1 MIATFRGLAQCA
13 ELCWQLRGQANK
25 RQVPNAKVALQ
36 HNLGLGG
43 AVVITLYRHGFPA
56 AMSPRQIQAQTVSAS
71 SESDFKAKAVFDE
84 VTKALK
90 EDGANLVKKI
100 KGVYCFKVKTNDGKE
115 GVWVVDVKN
124 GTGSVKFDCKDKA
137 DTTIIMKDDD
147 LVSLM
152 MGKMNPQNAFF
163 QGKLKITGNMALAMK
178 LKDIQPKA
186 GGGAKL

>member
-1 MIATFRGLAQCA
+1 MGR
-13 ELCWQLRGQANK
+13 QLQAA
-25 RQVPNAKVALQ
+25 P
-36 HNLGLGG
+36 
-43 AVVITLYRHGFPA
+43 T
-56 AMSPRQIQAQTVSAS
+56 SSS
-71 SESDFKAKAVFDE
+71 SESDFKAQAVFTE
-84 VTKALK
+84 VRNAL
-90 EDGANLVKKI
+90 EADGANLVKKI

-124 GTGSVKFDCKDKA
+124 GTGSVKFDSKDKA

-152 MGKMNPQNAFF
+152 TGKMNPQNAFF